1 MDTSLEKSL
10 EGGREGGR
18 EGGSTLNNR
27 RTRKIFRL
35 CQGTPRSHLHVPRRH
50 LDTLRRLPSREL
62 FSEVPIKKADFKR
75 DTGVGAPLLGNEP
88 SIRTLAIAPRAHNA
102 GSPSPMTSHHR
113 EAKEEK
119 EKEKEAS
126 TFQMTH

>member
-50 LDTLRRLPSREL
+50 LDTLRRLRVKVKCL
-62 FSEVPIKKADFKR
+62 LKKLILKGIRASEPPFWEMNQA
-75 DTGVGAPLLGNEP
+75 LEHL
-88 SIRTLAIAPRAHNA
+88 
-102 GSPSPMTSHHR
+102 PSPHELTTPDHHR
-113 EAKEEK
+113 
-119 EKEKEAS
+119 
-126 TFQMTH
+126 Q